1 MCWKKW
7 TVKEEKTWGI
17 EKMEKKQEV
26 QPLGILGKESLSNV
40 GCFAPNITCLPGHV
54 PLLVH
59 DFHSYW
65 RVCCEKSWHLEKSW
79 KVMNK
84 RAARKIV
91 TAWTQPEKSW
101 HRTLSVLCCFCC
113 FRPFPFLG
121 IPGCRINWIYSVKN
135 KALLQSANCA
145 YTTIPW

>member
-1 MCWKKW
+1 MNSKRRKDMRYRKNGEK
-7 TVKEEKTWGI
+7 VKSMAFRDTGKGRHWATWA
-17 EKMEKKQEV
+17 V
-26 QPLGILGKESLSNV
+26 R
-40 GCFAPNITCLPGHV
+40 FAPNVTCLPGHV

-65 RVCCEKSWHLEKSW
+65 HVCCEKSWHLEKSW

-91 TAWTQPEKSW
+91 TAWTQPEKNW
-101 HRTLSVLCCFCC
+101 RCTLSVFRCFCC
-113 FRPFPFLG
+113 FQPFPFLG

-135 KALLQSANCA
+135 KTLLQSANCA
-145 YTTIPW
+145 YTGIPW